1 MDKQVWLPTDI
12 RKINYLSRNLW
23 NMKDINEENFKTP
36 PKRYKRRT
44 EQTERLITVLNMK
57 TKHHIDA
64 NFL

>member
-1 MDKQVWLPTDI
+1 
-12 RKINYLSRNLW
+12 
-23 NMKDINEENFKTP
+23 MKDINEENFKTP